1 MAPAL
6 MPPVATERVRRF
18 YDQAAAH
25 YEGWMRP
32 FDRVFL
38 GDGRASIC
46 GRARGQTLE
55 IAVGT
60 GLNLPHYSHGVQL
73 TAVDLSSA
81 MLHIAAH
88 RAEALGLTAA
98 FEQADVQCLPY
109 VDRSFDS
116 VVCTLALCEIPDER
130 AALAEAHRVLRP
142 GGRLLLLEHARSPML
157 LVRLGQAV
165 LAPLMHRLANDH
177 LLRDPMDHLA
187 PMGFTVESCERSR
200 WGIVERVVARKP

>member
-1 MAPAL
+1 MAPA
-6 MPPVATERVRRF
+6 ATERVRRF

-25 YEGWMRP
+25 YDGWMRP

-38 GDGRASIC
+38 EDGRASVC

-60 GLNLPHYSHGVQL
+60 GLNLPHYSPGVQL
-73 TAVDLSSA
+73 TAIDLSST

-88 RAEALGLTAA
+88 RAEALGLRAA
-98 FEQADVQCLPY
+98 FEQADAQCLPY
-109 VDRSFDS
+109 AHNSFDS

-130 AALAEAHRVLRP
+130 AAIAEALRVLRP

-157 LVRLGQAV
+157 LVRLGQVA

-187 PMGFTVESCERSR
+187 RMGFTVESCERSR
-200 WGIVERVVARKP
+200 WGIVERIVARKPPSPGR